1 MLPLF
6 GVQLSSTK
14 SSRLFRGVKNPIKH
28 HETWKTHLVSL
39 LPDLVLHG
47 SAGHGAILALPDA
60 GALSVLLLRQLQSDE
75 HDPQRLDFRQPVQD
89 VLPLD
94 DAEHL
99 DDVASGHV
107 DDKVFFYRP
116 LTSGQESVKEG
127 ERAAQAAGQEPE
139 LHLVDVDLVVVRCNE
154 VKNKSRR

>member
-1 MLPLF
+1 MY
-6 GVQLSSTK
+6 
-14 SSRLFRGVKNPIKH
+14 

-116 LTSGQESVKEG
+116 LVSGQESVKEG

-139 LHLVDVDLVVVRCNE
+139 LHLVDVDLVVVRCN
-154 VKNKSRR
+154 VVNNKSQRLKSLT